1 TCGAI
6 VVVGSPES
14 ANTQRLAALAARLRP
29 TVVVDRADALDPA
42 AFAGVSAVGLTAGA
56 STPDDLIAE
65 VEARLASF

>member
-1 TCGAI
+1 MKKIIAMI
-6 VVVGSPES
+6 LV
-14 ANTQRLAALAARLRP
+14 AML
-29 TVVVDRADALDPA
+29 